1 MSCADEKNCNEAAL
15 RNKVRYLLGIML
27 AIFLALSAASF
38 LSSRGQVTPDTV
50 QFGSNES
57 VQGKRVFQAYNC
69 MGCHT
74 MLGNGAYLG
83 PDLTGIYKAAGPAWL
98 AAFLPSANNWPTS
111 AALRVQ
117 LQNSLHRTDSG
128 ADSLNDYLAKYPGA
142 AERVQRRGGLATHMP
157 NLPFRSGEVDQLI
170 AFMKYTS
177 LMNTEG
183 WPPKPKVNG
192 LEFPQASGFVSQTAA
207 AAPAQA
213 SLVSTGITADPAT
226 TGRKIAQDTGCLACH
241 ATDKKRLIGPGWGGL
256 YGSQV
261 QLSDGTTVKVDDAY
275 LLRSIQ
281 EPDAQVSAGY
291 PAGIMPAYGT
301 LLAQDEINDIIAY
314 IRSLQ
319 GEE

>member
-1 MSCADEKNCNEAAL
+1 MSCADEKNCNEGAL

-27 AIFLALSAASF
+27 AIFLALSVASF
-38 LSSRGQVTPDTV
+38 LNSRGQVTPDTV
-50 QFGSNES
+50 QFGSNEP

-74 MLGNGAYLG
+74 IVGNGAYLG
-83 PDLTGIYKAAGPAWL
+83 PDLTGLYQSVGPAWL
-98 AAFLPSANNWPTS
+98 AAFLPSAQSWPTS

-117 LQNSLHRTDSG
+117 LQNSLHQVDSG
-128 ADSLNDYLAKYPGA
+128 AENLDDYLAKYPGA

-192 LEFPQASGFVSQTAA
+192 LEFPHARGFVSQAEAA
-207 AAPAQA
+207 VPVQPAPGPAEIAANPA
-213 SLVSTGITADPAT
+213 VTGQ
-226 TGRKIAQDTGCLACH
+226 KIAQNTGCMACH
-241 ATDKKRLIGPGWGGL
+241 ATGKQRLIGPGWGGL

-261 QLSDGTTVKVDDAY
+261 QLADGTAVTVDEAY
-275 LLRSIQ
+275 LLRSIL

-291 PAGIMPAYGT
+291 PSGIMPSYGT
-301 LLAQDEINDIIAY
+301 LLAQHEIDDIIAY